1 MAMLHK
7 TIDIENVIPYF
18 YDKTNAE
25 KHFRD
30 PSTKI
35 SAVSRGSE
43 QEGRSCHIRQE
54 YPSLIFTYC
63 VLCGNKTGWL
73 C

>member
-1 MAMLHK
+1 MGDHNYVHCGENGDFCLAMLHK
-7 TIDIENVIPYF
+7 TIDIENVIPYI

-43 QEGRSCHIRQE
+43 QEGRPCHIRQSVR
-54 YPSLIFTYC
+54 P
-63 VLCGNKTGWL
+63 
-73 C
+73 